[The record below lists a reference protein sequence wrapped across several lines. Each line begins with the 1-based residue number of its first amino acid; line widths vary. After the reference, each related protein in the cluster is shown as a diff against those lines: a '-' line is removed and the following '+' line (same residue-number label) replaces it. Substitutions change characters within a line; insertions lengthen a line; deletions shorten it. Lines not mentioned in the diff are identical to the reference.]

1 MVENINE
8 INFDDNKPYEAPHYP
23 FSLEGHWQPWYDDR
37 RDYNTNA
44 GAYYDYLSNFNKLV
58 KDITLLL
65 NRVAMRNVTTE
76 DTNTIVMTKL
86 NDWIRNKD
94 NTYSDVITLKS
105 NVKLSLYVAEHT
117 FDKRLFDLDNA
128 ISEKHDGLYSKDY
141 IPLIE
146 HVNTKIDTETD
157 NRTKKDEE
165 INSRITT
172 EIRNVNDRL
181 TNAFI
186 DTTPNPQEVVDAR
199 LGLNN
204 ATYNSIGDA
213 IRVGDKTN
221 LKLVD
226 KIYKTSG
233 YYIKRDGH
241 YRPGGYNY
249 DGSYSPDVQY
259 KMNFT
264 YNVKEGQI
272 FRYSVIQ
279 NEYNLDWVMLDDSDT
294 VIYKAQPID
303 ASNSGKEF
311 YDEIVIPKKVTKLIL
326 TSGTDL
332 ASRNTFNVEEYVYSR
347 DFNLT
352 DTIINLFKKFKVW
365 GNITPE
371 NIAINNGVYTVTTAN
386 RNAGVVS
393 NKFTSNNSKVVI
405 KLEGY
410 KTISNIGVHIQY
422 QDKSGATNIETLG
435 RISENTFNKTF
446 SFDPASLVVY
456 KNANSETFQL
466 ILNSV
471 SDSATE
477 GFTGTF
483 TIENVTINSLD
494 SLQQSELYN
503 QHLRELLNNITAK
516 ISEIETSSKTEKVI
530 LTSPSNKKFQLLV
543 GEDGELSTKPL
554 NFQKVLYLGNSLLLG
569 SNTDGTHG
577 RPFGLAA
584 TSYEESY
591 QAKLNKLLNVTDST
605 CVHDAVFEQSIK
617 DSDSISYINSLDNDM
632 TTSTDLVVVQI
643 GDNVNTQ
650 KRYETFIKNF
660 DLLIKKIKS
669 INTHATIVIAGSW
682 FDSYNLTIWLSNY
695 AILNNVL
702 FTNLNALNTKE
713 NMGIAGSIQTC
724 DDGTQT
730 VIKSSWA
737 THPGDKGFTA
747 IANAIYNTIN

>member
-1 MVENINE
+1 MENNNKIDFNE
-8 INFDDNKPYEAPHYP
+8 NKPYFAPHNP

-44 GAYYDYLSNFNKLV
+44 PSYYEYLANFNKLT
-58 KDITLLL
+58 KEITTLL
-65 NRVAMRNVTTE
+65 NRVAARNVTTE
-76 DTNTIVMTKL
+76 DTNTVVMTKI
-86 NDWIRNKD
+86 NDWIMNEDK
-94 NTYSDVITLKS
+94 TYSDVITLKS
-105 NVKLSLYVAEHT
+105 NVKLSRYVDEHD
-117 FDKRLFDLDNA
+117 FDNRQFDLNNA
-128 ISEKHDGLYSKDY
+128 ITEQSDGLYSKDFT
-141 IPLIE
+141 PLIE
-146 HVNTKIDTETD
+146 HTNTKIDTETK
-157 NRTKKDEE
+157 NRTQKDEE
-165 INSRITT
+165 INSRLTT

-181 TNAFI
+181 TNAFS

-213 IRVGDKTN
+213 IRVGDRTN

-226 KIYKTSG
+226 NIYKTSG
-233 YYIKRDGH
+233 YYIKRDGK
-241 YRPGGYNY
+241 YRAGGYNN
-249 DGSYSPDVQY
+249 DGSYSANVQY
-259 KMNFT
+259 KMNYT

-272 FRYSVIQ
+272 FKYSVIQ
-279 NEYNLDWVMLDDSDT
+279 NQYNLNWVMLDDSDT
-294 VIYKAQPID
+294 VIYKAQPSV
-303 ASNSGKEF
+303 AQNNGKEF
-311 YDEIVIPKKVTKLIL
+311 SEEIVIPKNVTKLIL
-326 TSGTDL
+326 TSGTD
-332 ASRNTFNVEEYVYSR
+332 ATSRNAFNVEEYVYSR

-352 DTIINLFKKFKVW
+352 DNIINLFKDFNVW

-371 NIAINNGVYTVTTAN
+371 NIARNNGVYTVTTNN
-386 RNAGVVS
+386 RNAGIVS
-393 NKFTSNNSKVVI
+393 NKFTSNESKVVI
-405 KLEGY
+405 KLKGY
-410 KTISNIGVHIQY
+410 KTIANIGVHVQY
-422 QDKSGATNIETLG
+422 QDKAGATHIETLG
-435 RISENTFNKTF
+435 RISENTFNTTF

-456 KNANSETFQL
+456 KNANSDTFQL
-466 ILNSV
+466 ILNAV

-483 TIENVTINSLD
+483 TIENVVINSLD

-543 GEDGELSTKPL
+543 SDDGELSTKPL
-554 NFQKVLYLGNSLLLG
+554 NFQKILYLGNSLLLG
-569 SNTDGTHG
+569 SNTDGEHG

-591 QAKLNKLLNVTDST
+591 QAKLNKLLNITDYT
-605 CVHDAVFEQSIK
+605 CKHDAAFEQCIN
-617 DSDSISYINSLDNDM
+617 DSDAISYINSLDDVM
-632 TTSTDLVVVQI
+632 THDTDLVIVQI

-650 KRYETFIKNF
+650 KRYETFINNF

-669 INTHATIVIAGSW
+669 INTHATIVIAGAW
-682 FDSYNLTIWLSNY
+682 FDSYNLTSWFAEY
-695 AILNNVL
+695 AKLNNTL

-713 NMGIAGSIQTC
+713 NMGIAGAVQTC
-724 DDGTQT
+724 DDGTQI
-730 VIKSSWA
+730 VIQSAWA